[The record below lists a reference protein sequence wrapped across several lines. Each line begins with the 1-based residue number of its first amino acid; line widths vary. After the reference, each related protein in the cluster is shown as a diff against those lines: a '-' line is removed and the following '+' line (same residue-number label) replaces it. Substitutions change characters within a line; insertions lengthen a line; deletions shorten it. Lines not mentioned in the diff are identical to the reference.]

1 LELSEVEDYTV
12 VTPEAP
18 LKLLVDTE
26 LADNEHLFPFAYDGE
41 FFLPLGRG
49 AKAVDG
55 KTEIT
60 LERLPQ
66 PTVSSRSLQGSIRIF
81 FEKLVSQKLGKPF
94 EYPILAVAEVG
105 ENDKVIYEK
114 NQDNVKARVAQSQR
128 IVLYI
133 HGIIGDTESMV
144 PSVSKTLVEVDGQK
158 RPLKEAYDL
167 VLTFDYEN
175 LQTTIEENGRLLGQ
189 RLQEVGLEPKH
200 GKELHIVAHSMGG
213 LVSRW
218 FIEQEGGNQVVQ
230 HLVMLGTPNAGS
242 PWPTVQD
249 WVFAALGMGLNQLS
263 AIVWPTKVVANL
275 LEFLEANDY
284 SLDQMQPDSAF
295 LKAIAQNPDPHV
307 RYTIIAGDRSI
318 VPAATALQQDLRSS
332 PLQRLMQKLFGKA
345 VDRVVDLAFFSQAND
360 IAVTLASIKSVS
372 SHRSPQPRI
381 LVPDAA
387 CDHLTY
393 FTHQAGLDAL
403 SKALYPSPNRDI
415 QPPAELI
422 PSPIAEDDRQ
432 SIASQPVLD
441 SATSS
446 PVREEPNPNIISTS
460 SPSSDE
466 IKNANPTRLDSTGEE
481 RENRPGIS
489 GVVIGVI
496 ALLVAVIVGLIFVL
510 QRSPK
515 EKPANSN
522 QSSQA
527 LPANQDSV

>member
-1 LELSEVEDYTV
+1 

-18 LKLLVDTE
+18 LKLVVDTA
-26 LADNEHLFPFAYDGE
+26 LAKGEHLLPIAYDGE
-41 FFLPLGRG
+41 FFLPLGQG
-49 AKAVDG
+49 VTTEQG

-60 LERLPQ
+60 LERLPK
-66 PTVSSRSLQGSIRIF
+66 PLVSSRSLQGSIRIF
-81 FEKLVSQKLGKPF
+81 FQKVVSQKLGSPF
-94 EYPILAVAEVG
+94 EYPILSAAEVRDD
-105 ENDKVIYEK
+105 ETVVYEK
-114 NQDNVKARVAQSQR
+114 NQEKVKAQVAQAQK

-133 HGIIGDTESMV
+133 HGIIGDTQSMV
-144 PSVSKTLVEVDGQK
+144 PSIRHATVEVDGQE
-158 RPLKEAYDL
+158 RRLSELYDL
-167 VLTFDYEN
+167 VLGFDYEN
-175 LQTTIEENGRLLGQ
+175 LQTTIEENGRLLRQ
-189 RLQEVGLEPKH
+189 RLEAVGLGPNH

-213 LVSRW
+213 LISRW
-218 FIEQEGGNQVVQ
+218 FIEREGGNQIVQ

-242 PWPTVQD
+242 PWPAVQD
-249 WVFAALGMGLNQLS
+249 WIFAALGIGLNQLS
-263 AIVWPTKVVANL
+263 AIVWPTKVVADL
-275 LEFLEANDY
+275 LQFLESNDY
-284 SLDQMQPDSAF
+284 SLEQMQPDSPL

-307 RYTIIAGDRSI
+307 PYTIIAGDRSI
-318 VPAATALQQDLRSS
+318 VPGATALQQDLRSS

-372 SHRSPQPRI
+372 SNRSPQPRI
-381 LVPDAA
+381 LLPDAA

-422 PSPIAEDDRQ
+422 PSPIAEEERQ

-441 SATSS
+441 STTSS
-446 PVREEPNPNIISTS
+446 PVREELIPNTIPTS

-466 IKNANPTRLDSTGEE
+466 IPNANPTRLDSTGEE

-496 ALLVAVIVGLIFVL
+496 ALLVAVILGLIFVL

-515 EKPANSN
+515 EKPANQN
-522 QSSQA
+522 QSSQL
-527 LPANQDSV
+527 LPANQDTV